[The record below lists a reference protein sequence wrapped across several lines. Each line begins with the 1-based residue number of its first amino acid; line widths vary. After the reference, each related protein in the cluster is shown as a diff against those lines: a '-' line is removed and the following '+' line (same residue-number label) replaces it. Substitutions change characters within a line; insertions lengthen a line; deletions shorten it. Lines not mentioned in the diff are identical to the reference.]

1 MNYNKI
7 KKIGRNDTLRNYVLT
22 VFNPDGEKLLDESF
36 TAENDDAAKK
46 IGQDKLAEKGY
57 SEHTHR
63 CVNPEAKLILF
74 HR

>member
-1 MNYNKI
+1 MRTYF
-7 KKIGRNDTLRNYVLT
+7 LT

-36 TAENDDAAKK
+36 TAENDNIAKK
-46 IGQDKLAEKGY
+46 MGKEKLKEHGY